1 MLGLDKPE
9 AVMNLKEIRTRRRLT
24 QQQVADRIG
33 CSSVVY
39 SRYECGARQ
48 PPIETLLK
56 LAEIF
61 GVTMDFLLGR
71 QDLEDSALS
80 EYEKQLVRASRDA
93 DERAKNDALQILL
106 LHAEAQ

>member
-1 MLGLDKPE
+1 
-9 AVMNLKEIRTRRRLT
+9 MNLKEIRTRRRLT

-61 GVTMDFLLGR
+61 GVTVDFLLGR
-71 QDLEDSALS
+71 QDIEDSVLS